1 VSDLQVTVAGRPTDV
16 ADGWS
21 LEWLDEM
28 RGVARLRRD
37 GESQVLLVEGS
48 AGEWTVT
55 IRGRRIPVTVR
66 TWREQ
71 VLAEATVS
79 GAARGGPLDI
89 TATLPGLIVAVE
101 VTPGSVVRQ
110 GDALLSVEAM
120 KMQNEVRAP
129 RDGRVASIAVQ
140 AGETVVRGA
149 LLLRLE

>member
-1 VSDLQVTVAGRPTDV
+1 VSDPEIRVAGRLTDV

-21 LEWLDEM
+21 FEWLDEEL
-28 RGVARLRRD
+28 GVARLSRD
-37 GESQVLLVEGS
+37 GHSRVLVVEGS
-48 AGEWTVT
+48 GAEWTVT
-55 IRGRRIPVTVR
+55 IGGRRIPVSVR
-66 TWREQ
+66 TWRER
-71 VLAEATVS
+71 VLSEAAVS
-79 GAARGGPLDI
+79 SVARGGPIDI